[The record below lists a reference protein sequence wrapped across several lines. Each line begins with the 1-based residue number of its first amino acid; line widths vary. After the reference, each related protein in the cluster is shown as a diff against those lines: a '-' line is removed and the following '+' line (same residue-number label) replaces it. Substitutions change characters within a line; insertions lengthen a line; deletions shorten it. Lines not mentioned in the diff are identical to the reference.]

1 MELSR
6 DRKIYIIGAGVSGLI
21 AAQNLEKHGY
31 SPIILEAK
39 SNTGG
44 RVRTEIID
52 GWILDVGF
60 QVLLDAYP
68 MSKKYLNY
76 DDLDL
81 QKLTP
86 GAHIYTENNSF
97 IIGDP
102 LRNIKLLFPT
112 LFSSV
117 GSFIDKLKIFQ
128 LNLRLKYMQ
137 IEAIFNEKETTTLTY
152 LQNLGFS
159 DKVINQFFK
168 PFFSGILLEPDL
180 RTSSRMFEFI
190 FKLFSKGNATL
201 PKAGI
206 GAIADQLVDK
216 LKTTEIQLN
225 SKVQKLK
232 TNLIVM
238 ASGESYT
245 YDMCIV
251 ATEPSNFLDH
261 YSVKNTWKK
270 CDNLY
275 YIVPRIHR
283 KEPLIHLS
291 AISDSLINN
300 VFFPTSVQES
310 PDPNHDLVS
319 VTVVKHH
326 MYSTQE
332 LAIQVKLEL
341 EKYFF
346 VKQAR
351 FIKHYKLSMALP
363 DLESVSYIP
372 KPRTLNFDNKILL
385 CGDHTVNGSLNAA
398 ILSGELAAKQA
409 LKHFKNRGN
418 YNNLG

>member
-1 MELSR
+1 MKFTRE
-6 DRKIYIIGAGVSGLI
+6 RKIYIIGAGVSGLI
-21 AAQNLEKHGY
+21 AAQNLEKYGY
-31 SPIILEAK
+31 SPTILEAK
-39 SNTGG
+39 SKAGG
-44 RVRTEIID
+44 RVRTEIIN

-76 DDLDL
+76 VDLDL

-86 GAHIYTENNSF
+86 GAQIYSKNDSF

-117 GSFIDKLKIFQ
+117 GSLADKLKILQ

-137 IEAIFNEKETTTLTY
+137 IETIFNEKETTTLAY

-159 DKVINQFFK
+159 DKIIDQFFK
-168 PFFSGILLEPDL
+168 PFFSGIFLENDL
-180 RTSSRMFEFI
+180 RTSSRMFKFI
-190 FKLFSKGNATL
+190 FKLFSEGFATL

-216 LKTTEIQLN
+216 LTTTEIQLN
-225 SKVQKLK
+225 SEVRRLN
-232 TNLIVM
+232 TDLIIM
-238 ASGESYT
+238 ASGESYS
-245 YDMCIV
+245 YDACIV
-251 ATEPSNFLDH
+251 ATEPSSFLDE
-261 YSVKNTWKK
+261 YSTKNTWKK
-270 CDNLY
+270 CDTLY
-275 YIVPRIHR
+275 YTVPRIHH

-291 AISDSLINN
+291 AHSESLINN
-300 VFFPTSVQES
+300 VFFPTSVQDS
-310 PDPNHDLVS
+310 PDPNYDLVS
-319 VTVVKHH
+319 VTVIKHH
-326 MYSTQE
+326 MYSSEE

-351 FIKHYKLSMALP
+351 FIKHYKLPMALP
-363 DLESVSYIP
+363 DLKSVSYNL
-372 KPRTLNFDNKILL
+372 KPRNMNFDDKILL

-398 ILSGELAAKQA
+398 MLSGELASKQV
-409 LKHFKNRGN
+409 LNHLEKHRNK
-418 YNNLG
+418 

>member
-1 MELSR
+1 MNLSR

-21 AAQNLEKHGY
+21 AAINLEKHGY
-31 SPIILEAK
+31 SPTILEAK

-44 RVRTEIID
+44 RVKTEIID

-76 DDLDL
+76 IDLDL
-81 QKLTP
+81 QKLIP
-86 GAHIYTENNSF
+86 GARIYTENDSF
-97 IIGDP
+97 IFGDP

-117 GSFIDKLKIFQ
+117 GSLLDKLRILQ
-128 LNLRLKYMQ
+128 LNIRLKNMQ

-159 DKVINQFFK
+159 DKIIDQFFK
-168 PFFSGILLEPDL
+168 PFFSGIFLENEL

-190 FKLFSKGNATL
+190 FKLFSEGFATL
-201 PKAGI
+201 PRAGI

-216 LKTTEIQLN
+216 LKTTKIQLN
-225 SKVQKLK
+225 SEVRKLN
-232 TNLIVM
+232 TELIIM
-238 ASGESYT
+238 ASGKSYS

-270 CDNLY
+270 CDTLY
-275 YIVPRIHR
+275 FIVPRIHR

-291 AISDSLINN
+291 AISNSLINN
-300 VFFPTSVQES
+300 VFFPTSIQEP
-310 PDPNHDLVS
+310 PDPDYDLVS

-326 MYSTQE
+326 MYSSEE

-341 EKYFF
+341 EKHFF
-346 VKQAR
+346 VKQAK
-351 FIKHYKLSMALP
+351 FIKHYKLPMALP
-363 DLESVSYIP
+363 DLRSVSYDP
-372 KPRTLNFDNKILL
+372 KPRIMNFDNKILL
-385 CGDHTVNGSLNAA
+385 CGDHIVNGSLNAA
-398 ILSGELAAKQA
+398 ILSGEIASKEA
-409 LKHFKNRGN
+409 LNYLYNRITM
-418 YNNLG
+418 